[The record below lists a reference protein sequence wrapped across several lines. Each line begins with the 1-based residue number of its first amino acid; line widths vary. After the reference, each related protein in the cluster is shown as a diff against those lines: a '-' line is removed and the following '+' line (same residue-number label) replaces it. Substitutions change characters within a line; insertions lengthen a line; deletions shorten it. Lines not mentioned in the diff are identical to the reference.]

1 MTREAV
7 ARLLRGM
14 EQLREDIDEAE
25 SPAEERRLKK
35 EYGQMMKAIEPYVTG
50 KEPYTETK

>member
-25 SPAEERRLKK
+25 SPAEKRRLKK